1 MRLPAFSRNRI
12 GARQLRFLSK
22 ILQRS
27 VPQIFLAAQVL
38 HGQ

>member
-1 MRLPAFSRNRI
+1 LKSNDN
-12 GARQLRFLSK
+12 RQLCFLSK